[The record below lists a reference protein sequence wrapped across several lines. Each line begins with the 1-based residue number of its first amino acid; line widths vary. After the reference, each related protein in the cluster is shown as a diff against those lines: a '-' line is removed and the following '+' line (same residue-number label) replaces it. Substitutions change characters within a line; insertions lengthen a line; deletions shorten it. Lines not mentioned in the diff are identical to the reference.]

1 MIKLEI
7 ELEPSFCNSWPNIVV
22 EFNKKLIFKDEICE
36 NKKLCLDLQ
45 DALPS
50 QNSLVIGMDNKSF
63 GKNHVWDTIS
73 NNNMIVADK
82 TLTIN
87 DCMLNDISIKDILL
101 KNFFHIKR
109 VDKQP
114 SYFPDKIYSTGCM
127 NYNGYFFLNF
137 NLPLYNSLIDQKYKK
152 EIDVSKSYFSNYTKV
167 FHYEEEIE
175 LINKIEEKLESFD
188 EKSYN

>member
-7 ELEPSFCNSWPNIVV
+7 YCNPSFCNSWPNLVI
-22 EFNKKLIFKDEICE
+22 EFNKKLIFKDEICL
-36 NKKLCLDLQ
+36 NKKISLDLY

-50 QNSLVIGMDNKSF
+50 QNLLAIGMDNKCF
-63 GKNHVWDTIS
+63 GKNHIWDTIS
-73 NNNMIVADK
+73 DNNIIVADK

-87 DCMLNDISIKDILL
+87 DCALDDISVKDILL

-114 SYFPDKIYSTGCM
+114 SYFPDKIYSTGSM

-152 EIDVSKSYFSNYTKV
+152 EIDLEKSYFSNYTKV

-175 LINKIEEKLESFD
+175 LINKIEHKLKSFNEKP
-188 EKSYN
+188 YN